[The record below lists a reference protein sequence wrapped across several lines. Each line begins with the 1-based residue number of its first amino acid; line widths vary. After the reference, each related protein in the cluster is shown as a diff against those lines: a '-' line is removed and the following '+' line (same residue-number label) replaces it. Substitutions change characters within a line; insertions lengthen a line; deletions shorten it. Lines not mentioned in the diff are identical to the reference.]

1 MKLEE
6 ISHKFQFILK
16 IFLKLKKKLR
26 RRRKVCMPIKL
37 KESIENIWTTQIQII
52 RRKLLNFTITS
63 KKKVISMVS
72 LSTLLMV
79 PDSRFVLINLTVMSS
94 SSFKE

>member
-6 ISHKFQFILK
+6 ISHKYQFILK

-26 RRRKVCMPIKL
+26 RRRKVFMPIKS

-63 KKKVISMVS
+63 KKKVKSMLS
-72 LSTLLMV
+72 LNTLLMV
-79 PDSRFVLINLTVMSS
+79 PDSKFVLINLTVMSS
-94 SSFKE
+94 SCFKE